1 MLKYLEQLT
10 VDLMIPAIVIGM
22 LYAFIKFKLGKPCRM
37 IYLAGGGFSVAA
49 SVFVAIQKNTNRGLK
64 LPFWNGFTYI
74 ILSVLVISSAVFI
87 LSMFVWLAVKKA
99 RKATRFFVTA
109 AAATVTFTA
118 IVGGVAGYFMGYG
131 FAQIIGQTV
140 FNSSIEMKPMV
151 IPIVAVLIV
160 IVTLAGS
167 IPAIRML
174 LRLRPAEV
182 LHGR

>member
-1 MLKYLEQLT
+1 MRVYVQ
-10 VDLMIPAIVIGM
+10 II
-22 LYAFIKFKLGKPCRM
+22 AFFQRRNQHEKDFSNHLRRGNGGNGNSSSLGLRQQQ
-37 IYLAGGGFSVAA
+37 
-49 SVFVAIQKNTNRGLK
+49 FVNRELK

-131 FAQIIGQTV
+131 FAQII
-140 FNSSIEMKPMV
+140 
-151 IPIVAVLIV
+151 
-160 IVTLAGS
+160 
-167 IPAIRML
+167 
-174 LRLRPAEV
+174 
-182 LHGR
+182 

>member
-49 SVFVAIQKNTNRGLK
+49 SVFVAIQKNTNRELK

-99 RKATRFFVTA
+99 
-109 AAATVTFTA
+109 
-118 IVGGVAGYFMGYG
+118 
-131 FAQIIGQTV
+131 
-140 FNSSIEMKPMV
+140 
-151 IPIVAVLIV
+151 
-160 IVTLAGS
+160 
-167 IPAIRML
+167 
-174 LRLRPAEV
+174 
-182 LHGR
+182 

>member
-49 SVFVAIQKNTNRGLK
+49 SVFVAIQKNTNRELK

-109 AAATVTFTA
+109 AAATVTFTLVVYSLPDVLA
-118 IVGGVAGYFMGYG
+118 YPFNFDLQGNSVCVACDGY
-131 FAQIIGQTV
+131 AQYY
-140 FNSSIEMKPMV
+140 
-151 IPIVAVLIV
+151 A
-160 IVTLAGS
+160 
-167 IPAIRML
+167 
-174 LRLRPAEV
+174 
-182 LHGR
+182 